1 MGIEVSASQGED
13 MWSQPDD
20 LYWDPFDHTIHEDQH
35 PLWKRMREEAPLY
48 RNEEHD
54 FWALTRFQDV
64 VDTYVNWRDYS
75 SARGDI
81 LEIIRGGQSEYST
94 ANMISEDPPLHR
106 LHRATVSR
114 AFTPKAVQ
122 IIEDRVRS
130 FATKAFDDQ
139 VGANSFD
146 MVKDIG
152 RNVAGTA
159 IAGMLG
165 IPDSDLPSVLD
176 FIDMQM
182 QVGTTLQLDERNAFD
197 DLQEGQRDYF
207 RDQIRRCRQDPR
219 DDIMSGLATLEF
231 VDEHGV
237 RRMLTEEE
245 VAGNVGLL
253 TAGGY
258 ETMTRFAGWTG
269 DVLAKF
275 PEQRAKL
282 VDRPELIP
290 NAVDELLRFESP
302 SHANA
307 RTTTRDLE
315 WYGRTVPAGSVV
327 LLIPGS
333 AGRDWRAY
341 PDPDTFDVERV
352 FERHLAF
359 GFGIHF
365 CLGAALA
372 RLEGRIIMEE
382 LLARFPEW
390 EVDRDNAEF
399 VHAGSAVRGYS
410 KLPITV

>member
-1 MGIEVSASQGED
+1 VNSDLRTRPDDSDWE
-13 MWSQPDD
+13 QPDD
-20 LYWDPFDHTIHEDQH
+20 LYWDPFDHEIHANQH
-35 PLWKRMREEAPLY
+35 PVWKRMREEAPLY
-48 RNEEHD
+48 RNDTHD

-75 SARGDI
+75 SAQGDI
-81 LEIIRGGQSEYST
+81 LEIIRGGHDGVG
-94 ANMISEDPPLHR
+94 NMIAEDPPLQR

-130 FATKAFDDQ
+130 FAIRAFEDQ
-139 VGANSFD
+139 VGSNSFD

-165 IPDSDLPSVLD
+165 IPDSDLPAILD
-176 FIDMQM
+176 FIDTQM
-182 QVGTTLQLDERNAFD
+182 QVDTSLQLGERNAFD
-197 DLQEGQRDYF
+197 DLQEGQSDYF
-207 RDQIRRCRQDPR
+207 REQVRLRRDNPS

-231 VDEHGV
+231 TDEHGV
-237 RRMLTEEE
+237 TRKLTDDE
-245 VAGNVGLL
+245 VVGNVGLL

-269 DVLAKF
+269 DVLARF
-275 PEQRAKL
+275 PDQRAKL
-282 VDRPELIP
+282 VEQPEMIT

-307 RTTTRDLE
+307 RTTTTDLT
-315 WYGRTVPAGSVV
+315 WYGRVLPEGSVV

-382 LLARFPEW
+382 LLSRFPEW

-399 VHAGSAVRGYS
+399 VHAGSAVRGYA
-410 KLPITV
+410 KLPIVV

>member
-1 MGIEVSASQGED
+1 VDSDLRTRPDDSAWE
-13 MWSQPDD
+13 QPSD
-20 LYWDPFDHTIHEDQH
+20 LYWDPFDHEIHKDAH
-35 PLWKRMREEAPLY
+35 PVWKRMREEAPLY
-48 RNEEHD
+48 RNDKHD
-54 FWALTRFQDV
+54 FWALSRFQDV
-64 VDTYVNWRDYS
+64 VDTYVNWHDYS
-75 SARGDI
+75 SAQGDI
-81 LEIIRGGQSEYST
+81 LEIIRGGHEYTTS
-94 ANMISEDPPLHR
+94 NMIAEDPPLQR

-130 FATKAFDDQ
+130 FAIRAFDNR
-139 VGANSFD
+139 VGSNSFD

-165 IPDSDLPSVLD
+165 IPDSDLPEILD
-176 FIDMQM
+176 FIDTQM
-182 QVGTTLQLDERNAFD
+182 QVDTSLQLGERNAFD
-197 DLQEGQRDYF
+197 DLQEGQSDYF
-207 RDQIRRCRQDPR
+207 REQVRLRRDNPS

-231 VDEHGV
+231 TDEHGV
-237 RRMLTEEE
+237 TRKLTDDE
-245 VAGNVGLL
+245 VVGNVGLL

-269 DVLAKF
+269 DVLARF
-275 PEQRAKL
+275 PDQRAKL
-282 VDRPELIP
+282 VEQPELIT
-290 NAVDELLRFESP
+290 NAVDELLRYESP

-307 RTTTRDLE
+307 RTTTTELT
-315 WYGRTVPAGSVV
+315 WYGRVLPEGSVV

-333 AGRDWRAY
+333 AGRDWRAF

-359 GFGIHF
+359 GFGIHY

-382 LLARFPEW
+382 LLSRFPEW

-399 VHAGSAVRGYS
+399 VHAGSAVRGYA
-410 KLPITV
+410 KLPIKV

>member
-1 MGIEVSASQGED
+1 
-13 MWSQPDD
+13 
-20 LYWDPFDHTIHEDQH
+20 
-35 PLWKRMREEAPLY
+35 MREEAPLY
-48 RNEEHD
+48 YNDQHD
-54 FWALTRFQDV
+54 FYALTRFQDV

-75 SARGDI
+75 SAQGDI

-130 FATKAFDDQ
+130 FAIKAFDDQ
-139 VGANSFD
+139 IGSKSFD

-165 IPDSDLPSVLD
+165 IPDADLPAVLD

-182 QVGTTLQLDERNAFD
+182 QVGTTLQLGERNAFD

-207 RDQIRRCRQDPR
+207 RDQVRLRRENPT

-231 VDEHGV
+231 TDEHGV
-237 RRMLTEEE
+237 NRTLTEDE
-245 VAGNVGLL
+245 VVGNVGLL

-269 DVLAKF
+269 DVLAQF
-275 PEQRAKL
+275 PDQRAKL
-282 VDRPELIP
+282 VEQPELIT

-307 RTTTRDLE
+307 RTTMRDLD
-315 WYGRTVPAGSVV
+315 WYGRTVPRGSVV

-359 GFGIHF
+359 GFGIHY

-382 LLARFPEW
+382 LLSRFPEW
-390 EVDRDNAEF
+390 DVDRDHAEF
-399 VHAGSAVRGYS
+399 VHAGSAVRGYA
-410 KLPITV
+410 KLPILV